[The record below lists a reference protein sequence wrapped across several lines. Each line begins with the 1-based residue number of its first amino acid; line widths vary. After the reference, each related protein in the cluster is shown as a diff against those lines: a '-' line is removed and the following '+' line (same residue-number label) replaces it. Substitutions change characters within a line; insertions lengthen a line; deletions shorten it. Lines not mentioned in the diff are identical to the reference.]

1 MIPGHMN
8 GVLWNIP
15 PGHIINFALGNVL
28 PILLSLGY
36 GNPSAPL
43 SSNFSGGLYW
53 WID

>member
-15 PGHIINFALGNVL
+15 PGLITNFALGSVL
-28 PILLSLGY
+28 PILLSLCY
-36 GNPSAPL
+36 GNPNALL
-43 SSNFSGGLYW
+43 SLNFSGGLCW